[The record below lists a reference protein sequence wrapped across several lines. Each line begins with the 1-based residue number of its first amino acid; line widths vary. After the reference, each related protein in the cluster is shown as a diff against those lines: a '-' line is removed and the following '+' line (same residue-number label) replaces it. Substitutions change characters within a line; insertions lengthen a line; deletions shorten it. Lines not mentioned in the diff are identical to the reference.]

1 MEMMREVLEMYT
13 ETFIRFDS
21 EEELKQYLKK
31 LDENSNYSVLY
42 QNGTEIRV
50 KKEIIAKK

>member
-1 MEMMREVLEMYT
+1 MREVVEMYT

-31 LDENSNYSVLY
+31 LDANSNYSVLY
-42 QNGTEIRV
+42 QNGTELRV